1 MTDDLESVK
10 TLIDN
15 GWTAANADNITP
27 TVAVI
32 YGLARVDLAANADKI
47 YLYEAGYTPEANAF
61 GGASKKSIRRIS
73 CDLRTTGAVSAVTAK
88 NHFDKMKTELERVL
102 DSNVKQ

>member
-47 YLYEAGYTPEANAF
+47 YL
-61 GGASKKSIRRIS
+61 
-73 CDLRTTGAVSAVTAK
+73 
-88 NHFDKMKTELERVL
+88 
-102 DSNVKQ
+102 